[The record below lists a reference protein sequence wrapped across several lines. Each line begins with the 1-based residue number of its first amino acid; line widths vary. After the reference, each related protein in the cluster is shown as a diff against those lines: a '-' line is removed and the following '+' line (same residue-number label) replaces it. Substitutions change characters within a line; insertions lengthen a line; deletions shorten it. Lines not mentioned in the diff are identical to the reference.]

1 VNPEEHSGGAE
12 CLSCHQP
19 HSPRIE

>member
-12 CLSCHQP
+12 CISCHQP
-19 HSPRIE
+19 HTPRID

>member
-12 CLSCHQP
+12 CISCHQP